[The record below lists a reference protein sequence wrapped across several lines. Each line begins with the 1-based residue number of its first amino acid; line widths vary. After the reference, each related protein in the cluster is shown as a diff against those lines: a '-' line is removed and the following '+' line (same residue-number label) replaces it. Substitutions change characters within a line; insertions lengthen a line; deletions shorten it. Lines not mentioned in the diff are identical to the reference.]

1 MNSMLKSARLGY
13 ARYVVVLSLLQH
25 PLLLVC
31 RLYWGGLFVSSGFGK
46 LTHLAL
52 TAEKFAN
59 WHVPAP
65 YPNAVAAGTT
75 ELVCGALL
83 VLGAASRIV
92 TVPLIGTMIVAYLTA
107 HIDEV
112 TDLYTFVTA
121 PPFLH
126 LFTCLLVL
134 LFGPGVFSIDYL
146 VSRYV
151 LGSHCGTIA
160 GTGGSCRSA
169 NEDDS
174 ARPQNLRKGIQA

>member
-1 MNSMLKSARLGY
+1 MNATLQTADNWY
-13 ARYVVVLSLLQH
+13 TRYVYVLSLLQN

-31 RLYWGGLFVSSGFGK
+31 RLYWGGLFVAAGFGK

-65 YPNAVAAGTT
+65 YPNAIAAGTT
-75 ELVCGALL
+75 ELVGGSLL

-92 TVPLIGTMIVAYLTA
+92 TVPLIGTMIVAYVTA

-126 LFTCLLVL
+126 LFTCVLVM

-146 VSRYV
+146 ISRFI
-151 LGSHCGTIA
+151 LGRHCGA
-160 GTGGSCRSA
+160 RPGSDGSCTSTTVGRSI
-169 NEDDS
+169 S
-174 ARPQNLRKGIQA
+174 PPSLQKGVRT